1 MPIFRAN
8 GAGTPRQVPAIPFE
22 AFSMAGIGGEFQFNG
37 LSEGQFR
44 LSPEKPG
51 FMADFASNK
60 PIKLTSSVTDIHLK
74 LSPFGVIEGKVVDQ
88 YGEPVRRVNVIAVR
102 ARIDDGRRITSS
114 DRSVATDDLGMY
126 RLWNLQPGKYYIKA
140 AGKSGGTNTYVG
152 DNGPAY
158 DSWESFAPV
167 YSGGA
172 HDLDSATP
180 LEIAY
185 GAQAQADITLALEPA
200 VKIRGALGNFIPHLT
215 AKFELLHGGEDVSAS
230 RVALNGTTGRF
241 EIQDVTPGTYTLR
254 VTQNEKTRAETTVT
268 VNGRDVNDVGL
279 ALAPGVNVKAI
290 IRTAGAPA
298 PAPPP
303 KEDDDQRQG
312 FGDYRAASCN
322 MTLLPSGPSSEH
334 ATMATAD
341 SSGDLN
347 MEDVLPGEY
356 LVTLQCFGGY
366 ASSATAGGIDLLT
379 NPRLM
384 VQPGVA
390 PPRIEIMLMKGGGT
404 LKGKLELDPPPAH
417 PAILLVPAF
426 SASTGP
432 IMQRLVSMPDSK
444 DEMRFQISSLAPGD
458 YTVYA
463 FSQPDQVEFRNPMFL
478 QSLSGGTHVKID
490 PSGEQDVTLTS
501 VVK

>member
-1 MPIFRAN
+1 
-8 GAGTPRQVPAIPFE
+8 
-22 AFSMAGIGGEFQFNG
+22 
-37 LSEGQFR
+37 
-44 LSPEKPG
+44 
-51 FMADFASNK
+51 
-60 PIKLTSSVTDIHLK
+60 
-74 LSPFGVIEGKVVDQ
+74 
-88 YGEPVRRVNVIAVR
+88 
-102 ARIDDGRRITSS
+102 
-114 DRSVATDDLGMY
+114 
-126 RLWNLQPGKYYIKA
+126 
-140 AGKSGGTNTYVG
+140 
-152 DNGPAY
+152 
-158 DSWESFAPV
+158 
-167 YSGGA
+167 
-172 HDLDSATP
+172 
-180 LEIAY
+180 
-185 GAQAQADITLALEPA
+185 
-200 VKIRGALGNFIPHLT
+200 
-215 AKFELLHGGEDVSAS
+215 
-230 RVALNGTTGRF
+230 
-241 EIQDVTPGTYTLR
+241 
-254 VTQNEKTRAETTVT
+254 
-268 VNGRDVNDVGL
+268 
-279 ALAPGVNVKAI
+279 
-290 IRTAGAPA
+290 
-298 PAPPP
+298 
-303 KEDDDQRQG
+303 
-312 FGDYRAASCN
+312 
-322 MTLLPSGPSSEH
+322 
-334 ATMATAD
+334 MATAD